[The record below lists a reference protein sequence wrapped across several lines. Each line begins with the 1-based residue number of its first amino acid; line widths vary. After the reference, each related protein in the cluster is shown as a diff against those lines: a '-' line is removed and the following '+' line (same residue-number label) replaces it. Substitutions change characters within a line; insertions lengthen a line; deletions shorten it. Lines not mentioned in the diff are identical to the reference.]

1 MPNKIFK
8 TTFKKSTS
16 MKKPI
21 FILFLSI
28 LAIYLAKQASSCT
41 IIAVGKK
48 ASNDGSVI
56 VSHTDCGDNS
66 RFKVMQGRKFSK
78 GSLAS
83 VYWGL
88 QDVRQPLDSMGK
100 IIGYIPQV
108 EQTYTYIRSAYSHI
122 NEFQLAIGESTMS
135 QREELKIKREESK
148 QIITIEQA
156 QIFALERCKTAREA
170 LELITKLL
178 DTYGFLPS
186 CVDESDIL
194 AIADPNEVWIL
205 EVFSVG
211 PGWEPGKGKP
221 GAIWAAQRLPD
232 DHATIIANWS
242 IIKEINIK
250 DKANFMASSN
260 YMSAGIERGWYD
272 PASGKPF
279 VWQDVYSPL
288 PREWATSRL
297 WMFYSKYAPGIK
309 DMPDRALK
317 SPFDTQ
323 NPYIQ
328 YVEPLS
334 LYPFSCIP
342 AEKISVQD
350 VMAMQ
355 RSTFDGTIY
364 DMSKHPAYFI
374 PDGKGGM
381 KYSNMATP
389 FPTRNLRELLGITW
403 RRNVA
408 RGGYGMVA
416 QLRSWLPNEIGGVYW
431 VYLDNQAVG
440 PYLPVYCG
448 VQQMPESYAIFDPD
462 QFDDASAKWTYDEVD
477 NLLYLNWQ
485 EGFKIVKAE
494 QAALEESFYSEMGLE
509 TDTFQAMLKEDR
521 LKALQAITA
530 KVEERATRNVETYR
544 KLRKTL
550 LTKFTNNRQG
560 INFQ

>member
-1 MPNKIFK
+1 
-8 TTFKKSTS
+8 
-16 MKKPI
+16 MKKLI
-21 FILFLSI
+21 SCFFISVLL
-28 LAIYLAKQASSCT
+28 LGLHSSTNGCT

-48 ASNDGSVI
+48 ASKDGSVI

-66 RFKVMQGRKFSK
+66 RFKVMQGRKYPK
-78 GSLAS
+78 GSMAP

-100 IIGYIPQV
+100 VIGYIPQV

-122 NEFQLAIGESTMS
+122 NEFQLAIGESTLS

-170 LELITKLL
+170 LELITHLL

-186 CVDESDIL
+186 CVDESECL

-211 PGWEPGKGKP
+211 PGWMPGGKKP
-221 GAIWAAQRLPD
+221 GAIWAARRLPD
-232 DHATIIANWS
+232 DHATLIANWS
-242 IIKEINIK
+242 IIKEIDVK
-250 DKANFMASSN
+250 DKANFKASSN
-260 YMSAGIERGWYD
+260 YMSEAIERGWYN

-279 VWQDVYSPL
+279 IWQDAYAPL

-297 WMFYSKYAPGIK
+297 WMFYNKYAPSIK
-309 DMPDRALK
+309 DMPDRSLK

-323 NPYIQ
+323 NPYVQ

-334 LYPFSCIP
+334 LYPFSCNP
-342 AEKISVQD
+342 VEKISVQD

-355 RSTFDGTIY
+355 RSTFEGTIY
-364 DMSKHPAYFI
+364 DMSKHPAYFV

-416 QLRSWLPNEIGGVYW
+416 QLRSWLPNEIGGIYW

-448 VQQMPESYAIFDPD
+448 VQQIPASYATFNPD
-462 QFDDASAKWTYDEVD
+462 EFDDASAKWTYDEVD

-485 EGFKIVKAE
+485 EGFKLVKAE
-494 QAALEESFYSEMGLE
+494 QLALETAFFEEIRLE
-509 TDTFQAMLKEDR
+509 EAVLAAQLKENR
-521 LKALQAITA
+521 GMALQALTN
-530 KVEERATRNVETYR
+530 KVGERAERNVEAYR

-550 LTKFTNNRQG
+550 LTRFTNNRQG

>member
-1 MPNKIFK
+1 
-8 TTFKKSTS
+8 
-16 MKKPI
+16 MKKLTYI
-21 FILFLSI
+21 FFLSFLLII
-28 LAIYLAKQASSCT
+28 LAKPTSSCT

-48 ASNDGSVI
+48 ASKDGSVI

-66 RFKVMQGRKFSK
+66 RFKVMPGQKFSK
-78 GSLAS
+78 GSLAP

-100 IIGYIPQV
+100 VIGYIPQV

-135 QREELKIKREESK
+135 QREELKIRREESK

-170 LELITKLL
+170 LDLITKLL
-178 DTYGFLPS
+178 DKFGFLPS
-186 CVDESDIL
+186 CVDESEIL

-232 DHATIIANWS
+232 DHATLIANWS

-250 DKANFMASSN
+250 DKANFNASSN
-260 YMSAGIERGWYD
+260 YMSEAIERGWYN

-279 VWQDVYSPL
+279 IWQDVYSPL

-309 DMPDRALK
+309 DMPDRTLK

-334 LYPFSCIP
+334 LYPFSCVP

-364 DMSKHPAYFI
+364 DMSKHPAYFV

-448 VQQMPESYAIFDPD
+448 VQQIPESYATFDPD

-485 EGFKIVKAE
+485 EGYKIVKAE
-494 QAALEESFYSEMGLE
+494 QSALEEGFFNEMELE
-509 TDTFQAMLKEDR
+509 TAELQAMLIENHEEA
-521 LKALQAITA
+521 LKAITS
-530 KVEERATRNVETYR
+530 KVNERAARNVEAYR
-544 KLRKTL
+544 NLRKTL

>member
-1 MPNKIFK
+1 
-8 TTFKKSTS
+8 
-16 MKKPI
+16 MKKI
-21 FILFLSI
+21 KFISLITI
-28 LAIYLAKQASSCT
+28 LAFGFTMQTKACT

-48 ASNDGSVI
+48 ASKDGSVI

-66 RFKVMQGRKFSK
+66 RFKVMHGRKFPK
-78 GSLAS
+78 GSLAP

-88 QDVRQPLDSMGK
+88 QDVRHPLDSMGK

-122 NEFQLAIGESTMS
+122 NEYQLAIGESTLS
-135 QREELKIKREESK
+135 QREELKIVREESK

-170 LELITKLL
+170 LDLITHLL

-186 CVDESDIL
+186 CVDESECL

-211 PGWEPGKGKP
+211 PGWVPGSGKP

-232 DHATIIANWS
+232 ENATLIANWS
-242 IIKEINIK
+242 IIKEINLK
-250 DKANFMASSN
+250 DKDNFRASLN
-260 YMSAGIERGWYD
+260 YKSEAIERGWYN

-279 VWQDVYSPL
+279 IWQDAYAPI

-297 WMFYSKYAPGIK
+297 WMFYSKYAPEIK
-309 DMPDRALK
+309 DMPDRSLK

-334 LYPFSCIP
+334 LYPFSCKP
-342 AEKISVQD
+342 VEKISVQD

-355 RSTFDGTIY
+355 RYTFEGTIY
-364 DMSKHPAYFI
+364 DMSKHPAYYV

-389 FPTRNLRELLGITW
+389 FPTRNMRELLGITW

-416 QLRSWLPNEIGGVYW
+416 QLRSWLPNEIGGIYW

-448 VQQMPESYAIFDPD
+448 IQQIPDSYATFDPD

-485 EGFKIVKAE
+485 EGFKLVKAE
-494 QAALEESFYSEMGLE
+494 QSALEMAFFDEIQKEESELQNLLKSNRNQALKLISE
-509 TDTFQAMLKEDR
+509 
-521 LKALQAITA
+521 
-530 KVEERATRNVETYR
+530 KVANRAEQNVEAYR

-550 LTKFTNNRQG
+550 ITKFTNNRQG

>member
-1 MPNKIFK
+1 
-8 TTFKKSTS
+8 

-78 GSLAS
+78 GSLAP

-186 CVDESDIL
+186 CVDESEIL

>member
-1 MPNKIFK
+1 
-8 TTFKKSTS
+8 
-16 MKKPI
+16 MKKLI
-21 FILFLSI
+21 FVSFILLLLFGFSRT
-28 LAIYLAKQASSCT
+28 AIGCT

-48 ASNDGSVI
+48 ASKDGSVI

-66 RFKVMQGRKFSK
+66 RFKVMHGRSYPK
-78 GSLAS
+78 GAMAP

-88 QDVRQPLDSMGK
+88 QEVRQPLDSMGK
-100 IIGYIPQV
+100 VIGYIPQV
-108 EQTYTYIRSAYSHI
+108 ERTYTYIRSAYSHI

-148 QIITIEQA
+148 QIMTIEQA

-170 LELITKLL
+170 LELITHLL

-186 CVDESDIL
+186 CVDESECL

-205 EVFSVG
+205 EVYSVG

-221 GAIWAAQRLPD
+221 GAIWAAKRLPD

-250 DKANFMASSN
+250 DKANYRASSN

-279 VWQDVYSPL
+279 VWQDVYAPL

-309 DMPDRALK
+309 DMPDRTLK

-364 DMSKHPAYFI
+364 DMSKHPAYFV

-416 QLRSWLPNEIGGVYW
+416 QLRSWLPAEIGGIYW

-448 VQQMPESYAIFDPD
+448 VQQIPESYATFNPD
-462 QFDDASAKWTYDEVD
+462 QFDDASAKWTFDEVD

-485 EGFKIVKAE
+485 EGFKLVKAE
-494 QAALEESFYSEMGLE
+494 QIALEESFFTEIQQE
-509 TDTFQAMLKEDR
+509 EAVFQALLKEDR
-521 LKALQAITA
+521 VKALESITI
-530 KVEERATRNVETYR
+530 KVGERAARNVEAYR

>member
-1 MPNKIFK
+1 
-8 TTFKKSTS
+8 

-21 FILFLSI
+21 AICFITLMLLSLFKP
-28 LAIYLAKQASSCT
+28 AISCT

-48 ASNDGSVI
+48 ASKDGSVI

-66 RFKVMQGRKFSK
+66 RFKVMKGRKFPK
-78 GSLAS
+78 GSMAP

-100 IIGYIPQV
+100 VIGYIPQV

-122 NEFQLAIGESTMS
+122 NEFQLAIGESTLS
-135 QREELKIKREESK
+135 QRGELKIKREESK

-170 LELITKLL
+170 LELITHLL

-186 CVDESDIL
+186 CVDESECL

-211 PGWEPGKGKP
+211 PGWVPGGKKP

-232 DHATIIANWS
+232 DHATLIANWS
-242 IIKEINIK
+242 IIKEININ
-250 DKANFMASSN
+250 DKANFRASSN
-260 YMSAGIERGWYD
+260 YMSEAIERGWYN

-279 VWQDVYSPL
+279 IWQDAYAPL

-297 WMFYSKYAPGIK
+297 WMFYSRYAPSIK
-309 DMPDRALK
+309 DMPDRSLK

-323 NPYIQ
+323 NPYVQ

-334 LYPFSCIP
+334 MYPFSCNP
-342 AEKISVQD
+342 VEKISVQD

-364 DMSKHPAYFI
+364 DMSKHPAYFV
-374 PDGKGGM
+374 PDGNGGM

-389 FPTRNLRELLGITW
+389 FPTRNMRELLGITW

-416 QLRSWLPNEIGGVYW
+416 QLRSWLPDEIGGIYW

-448 VQQMPESYAIFDPD
+448 VQQIPASYATFNPD
-462 QFDDASAKWTYDEVD
+462 EFDDASAKWTYDEVD

-485 EGFKIVKAE
+485 EGFKLVKSE
-494 QAALEESFYSEMGLE
+494 QLALETAFFEEIQLEESVL
-509 TDTFQAMLKEDR
+509 TAQLKENR
-521 LKALQAITA
+521 ELALQSITG
-530 KVEERATRNVETYR
+530 KVEERATRNVEVYR

>member
-1 MPNKIFK
+1 
-8 TTFKKSTS
+8 
-16 MKKPI
+16 MKK
-21 FILFLSI
+21 LRL
-28 LAIYLAKQASSCT
+28 YLLLISLVFGLTLQSVACT

-48 ASNDGSVI
+48 ASKDGSVI
-56 VSHTDCGDNS
+56 VSQTDCGDNS
-66 RFKVMQGRKFSK
+66 RFKVMHGRKYAK
-78 GSLAS
+78 GSMAP

-135 QREELKIKREESK
+135 QRDELKIVRADSK
-148 QIITIEQA
+148 QIMTVEQA

-170 LELITKLL
+170 LTLITHLL

-186 CVDESDIL
+186 CVDESECL
-194 AIADPNEVWIL
+194 AIGDPNEVWIL
-205 EVFSVG
+205 EIFSVG
-211 PGWEPGKGKP
+211 PGWEPGNGKP
-221 GAIWAAQRLPD
+221 GAIWAAQRLPED
-232 DHATIIANWS
+232 QATLVANWS
-242 IIKEINIK
+242 IIKEINLK
-250 DKANFMASSN
+250 DKENFRASSN
-260 YMSAGIERGWYD
+260 YMSEGIERGWYD

-279 VWQDVYSPL
+279 VWQDVYAPL

-297 WMFYSKYAPGIK
+297 WMFYNKYAPEIRQ
-309 DMPDRALK
+309 MPDRTLK

-342 AEKISVQD
+342 AEKIGVRD

-355 RSTFDGTIY
+355 RFTFDSTIY

-381 KYSNMATP
+381 KYSDMATP
-389 FPTRNLRELLGITW
+389 FPTRNMRELLGITW

-408 RGGYGMVA
+408 RGGYGMIA

-431 VYLDNQAVG
+431 VYVDNQTVG

-448 VQQMPESYAIFDPD
+448 IQQIPESYAIYSPD

-477 NLLYLNWQ
+477 NLLYMNWQ

-494 QAALEESFYSEMGLE
+494 QAALEEGYFNSIQQEEAGLL
-509 TDTFQAMLKEDR
+509 ALLKENHK
-521 LKALQAITA
+521 KALQSITQ
-530 KVEERATRNVETYR
+530 KVDERAAGNVETYR

>member
-1 MPNKIFK
+1 
-8 TTFKKSTS
+8 
-16 MKKPI
+16 MKRLTYI
-21 FILFLSI
+21 SFLSFLIII
-28 LAIYLAKQASSCT
+28 LAKPASSCT

-48 ASNDGSVI
+48 ASKDGSVI

-66 RFKVMQGRKFSK
+66 RFKVMQGRKFPK
-78 GSLAS
+78 GSMAP

-88 QDVRQPLDSMGK
+88 QDVRQPLDSLGK
-100 IIGYIPQV
+100 VIGYIPQV

-170 LELITKLL
+170 LDLITKLL

-186 CVDESDIL
+186 CVDESEIL

-232 DHATIIANWS
+232 NHATLIANWS

-250 DKANFMASSN
+250 DKANFRASSN
-260 YMSAGIERGWYD
+260 YMSEAIERGWYN

-279 VWQDVYSPL
+279 IWQEVYSPL

-297 WMFYSKYAPGIK
+297 WMFYSKYAPSIQ
-309 DMPDRALK
+309 DMPDRNLK

-334 LYPFSCIP
+334 LYPFSCVP
-342 AEKISVQD
+342 VEKISVQD

-364 DMSKHPAYFI
+364 DMSKHPAYFV

-448 VQQMPESYAIFDPD
+448 VQQMPESYATFDPD

-485 EGFKIVKAE
+485 EGYKIVKAE
-494 QAALEESFYSEMGLE
+494 QTALEEGFFNEMELE
-509 TDTFQAMLKEDR
+509 TAELQAMLKEDHE
-521 LKALQAITA
+521 KALKAITA
-530 KVEERATRNVETYR
+530 KINERAARNVETYR
-544 KLRKTL
+544 NLRKTL

>member
-1 MPNKIFK
+1 MQI
-8 TTFKKSTS
+8 
-16 MKKPI
+16 MKKLK
-21 FILFLSI
+21 LFSLLTLLVMGFLIESH
-28 LAIYLAKQASSCT
+28 ACT

-48 ASNDGSVI
+48 ASRDGSVI
-56 VSHTDCGDNS
+56 VSQTDCGDNS
-66 RFKVMQGRKFSK
+66 RFRVMQGRKYPK
-78 GSLAS
+78 GAMAP

-88 QDVRQPLDSMGK
+88 QDARQPLDSMGK
-100 IIGYIPQV
+100 VIGYIPQAA
-108 EQTYTYIRSAYSHI
+108 QTYTYIRSAYSHI

-135 QREELKIKREESK
+135 QREELKIKRAESK
-148 QIITIEQA
+148 QIMTIEQA

-170 LELITKLL
+170 LELITQLL

-186 CVDESDIL
+186 CVDESECL
-194 AIADPNEVWIL
+194 AIGDPNEVWIL

-211 PGWEPGKGKP
+211 PGWEPGSGKP

-232 DHATIIANWS
+232 DQATLVANWS
-242 IIKEINIK
+242 IIKEINLA

-260 YMSAGIERGWYD
+260 YMTAGIERGWYD

-279 VWQDVYSPL
+279 IWQDVYAPL

-297 WMFYSKYAPGIK
+297 WMFYSKYAPEIK
-309 DMPDRALK
+309 DMPDRNLK

-334 LYPFSCIP
+334 LYPFSCKP
-342 AEKISVQD
+342 AEKIGVQD

-355 RSTFDGTIY
+355 RSTFEGTIY
-364 DMSKHPAYFI
+364 DMSKHPAYYI

-389 FPTRNLRELLGITW
+389 FPTRNMRELLGITW

-416 QLRSWLPNEIGGVYW
+416 QLRSWLPNEIGGIYW

-448 VQQMPESYAIFDPD
+448 VQQIPESYATFNPD

-494 QAALEESFYSEMGLE
+494 QSALEDSYFSGIQQEEAVL
-509 TDTFQAMLKEDR
+509 QAMLKDNR
-521 LKALQAITA
+521 KKALQTITT
-530 KVEERATRNVETYR
+530 KVEERAGRNVETYR
-544 KLRKTL
+544 GLRKTL

>member
-1 MPNKIFK
+1 M
-8 TTFKKSTS
+8 KKLISCCFITVLLLGLHSSTS
-16 MKKPI
+16 G
-21 FILFLSI
+21 
-28 LAIYLAKQASSCT
+28 CT

-48 ASNDGSVI
+48 ASKDGSVI

-66 RFKVMQGRKFSK
+66 RFKVMKGQKFPK
-78 GSLAS
+78 GAMAP

-100 IIGYIPQV
+100 VIGYIPQV

-122 NEFQLAIGESTMS
+122 NEYQLAIGESTLS

-170 LELITKLL
+170 LELITHLL

-186 CVDESDIL
+186 CVDESECL

-232 DHATIIANWS
+232 DHATLIANWS

-250 DKANFMASSN
+250 DKANFKASSN
-260 YMSAGIERGWYD
+260 YMSEAIERGWYN

-279 VWQDVYSPL
+279 IWQDAYAPL

-297 WMFYSKYAPGIK
+297 WMFYSRYAPSIK
-309 DMPDRALK
+309 DMPDRSLK

-323 NPYIQ
+323 NPYVQ

-334 LYPFSCIP
+334 LYPFSCNP
-342 AEKISVQD
+342 VEKISVQD

-364 DMSKHPAYFI
+364 DMSKHPAYFV

-416 QLRSWLPNEIGGVYW
+416 QLRSWLPNEIGGIYW

-440 PYLPVYCG
+440 PYLPVYSG
-448 VQQMPESYAIFDPD
+448 VQQMPASYATFNPD
-462 QFDDASAKWTYDEVD
+462 EFDDASAKWTYDEVD

-485 EGFKIVKAE
+485 EGFKLVKAE
-494 QAALEESFYSEMGLE
+494 QLALETAFFEEIQLE
-509 TDTFQAMLKEDR
+509 EAVLASQLKENR
-521 LKALQAITA
+521 ELALQTISG
-530 KVEERATRNVETYR
+530 KVEERATRNVEVYR

>member
-1 MPNKIFK
+1 
-8 TTFKKSTS
+8 

-78 GSLAS
+78 GSLAP

-186 CVDESDIL
+186 CVDESEIL

-530 KVEERATRNVETYR
+530 KAEERATRNVETYR

>member
-1 MPNKIFK
+1 
-8 TTFKKSTS
+8 
-16 MKKPI
+16 MKRT
-21 FILFLSI
+21 ILFSLFTL
-28 LAIYLAKQASSCT
+28 LALGFMIRSQACT

-48 ASNDGSVI
+48 ASKDGSVI

-66 RFKVMQGRKFSK
+66 RFKIMRGQKYPKGVM
-78 GSLAS
+78 AP
-83 VYWGL
+83 VHWGL

-100 IIGYIPQV
+100 VIGYIPQV

-122 NEFQLAIGESTMS
+122 NEFQLAIGESTLS

-148 QIITIEQA
+148 QIMTVEQA

-170 LELITKLL
+170 LTLITHLL

-186 CVDESDIL
+186 CVDESECL

-205 EVFSVG
+205 EIFSVG

-232 DHATIIANWS
+232 DHATLIANWS
-242 IIKEINIK
+242 IIKEINIR
-250 DKANFMASSN
+250 DKANFRASSN

-279 VWQDVYSPL
+279 IWQDVYAPL

-297 WMFYSKYAPGIK
+297 WMFYSKYAPSIR
-309 DMPDRALK
+309 DMPDRNLK

-334 LYPFSCIP
+334 LYPFSCNP
-342 AEKISVQD
+342 VEKIAVQD

-389 FPTRNLRELLGITW
+389 FPTRNMRELLGITW

-416 QLRSWLPNEIGGVYW
+416 QLRSWLPDEIGGVYW

-448 VQQMPESYAIFDPD
+448 VQQIPESYATFNPD
-462 QFDDASAKWTYDEVD
+462 EFDDASAKWTFDEVD

-485 EGFKIVKAE
+485 EGFKLVKAE
-494 QAALEESFYSEMGLE
+494 QSALESAFFEEMKQE
-509 TDTFQAMLKEDR
+509 EVVFQTLLNEDR
-521 LKALQAITA
+521 ARALVAISQ
-530 KVEERATRNVETYR
+530 KVDERAARNVAAYR

>member
-1 MPNKIFK
+1 
-8 TTFKKSTS
+8 
-16 MKKPI
+16 MKKLI
-21 FILFLSI
+21 YISFIPLLVLSI
-28 LAIYLAKQASSCT
+28 INTASSCT

-48 ASNDGSVI
+48 ASKDGSVI

-66 RFKVMQGRKFSK
+66 RFKVMHGRSYPK
-78 GSLAS
+78 GAMAP

-88 QDVRQPLDSMGK
+88 QDVLQPLDSMGK
-100 IIGYIPQV
+100 VIGYIPQA
-108 EQTYTYIRSAYSHI
+108 EKTYTYIRSAYSHI

-148 QIITIEQA
+148 QIMTIEQA

-170 LELITKLL
+170 LELITHLL

-186 CVDESDIL
+186 CADESECL

-221 GAIWAAQRLPD
+221 GAIWAAKRLPD

-242 IIKEINIK
+242 IIKEINLK
-250 DKANFMASSN
+250 DKANYKASSN
-260 YMSAGIERGWYD
+260 YMSAGIEHGWYD

-279 VWQDVYSPL
+279 IWQDVYAPL

-309 DMPDRALK
+309 DMPDRTLK

-364 DMSKHPAYFI
+364 DMSKHPAYFV
-374 PDGKGGM
+374 PDGKRGM

-408 RGGYGMVA
+408 RGGYGMIA
-416 QLRSWLPNEIGGVYW
+416 QLRSWLPAEIGGIYW

-448 VQQMPESYAIFDPD
+448 VQQMPESYSTFNPD
-462 QFDDASAKWTYDEVD
+462 QFDDASAKWTFDEVD

-485 EGFKIVKAE
+485 EGFKLVKAE
-494 QAALEESFYSEMGLE
+494 QISLEESFFTEIQREEADFEAL
-509 TDTFQAMLKEDR
+509 LKEDHT
-521 LKALQAITA
+521 KALEAITI
-530 KVEERATRNVETYR
+530 KVSERAARNVETYR

>member
-1 MPNKIFK
+1 MMKNFKIHALLIILLLSH
-8 TTFKKSTS
+8 TFSS
-16 MKKPI
+16 
-21 FILFLSI
+21 F
-28 LAIYLAKQASSCT
+28 SCT

-48 ASNDGSVI
+48 ASKDGSVI

-66 RFKVMQGRKFSK
+66 RFKVMPGQKYQK
-78 GSLAS
+78 GAMAP

-108 EQTYTYIRSAYSHI
+108 AQTYTYIRSAYSHI
-122 NEFQLAIGESTMS
+122 NEYQLAIGESTLS
-135 QREELKIKREESK
+135 QRDELKIVREESK
-148 QIITIEQA
+148 QIMTIEQA

-170 LELITKLL
+170 LELITHLL

-186 CVDESDIL
+186 CVDESECL

-211 PGWEPGKGKP
+211 PGWEPGSKKP

-232 DHATIIANWS
+232 DHATLVANWS

-250 DKANFMASSN
+250 DKANFRASTN
-260 YMSAGIERGWYD
+260 YMSEAIERGWYN
-272 PASGKPF
+272 PNSGKPF
-279 VWQDVYSPL
+279 IWQDAYAPL

-297 WMFYSKYAPGIK
+297 WMFYSKYAPDIK
-309 DMPDRALK
+309 DMPDRTLK
-317 SPFDTQ
+317 TPFDTQ
-323 NPYIQ
+323 NPYVQ

-334 LYPFSCIP
+334 LYPFSCNP
-342 AEKISVQD
+342 VEKIGIQD

-355 RSTFDGTIY
+355 RYTFEGTIY
-364 DMSKHPAYFI
+364 DMSQHPSYFI

-381 KYSNMATP
+381 KYSNIATP
-389 FPTRNLRELLGITW
+389 FPTRNMRELLGITW

-408 RGGYGMVA
+408 RGGYGMIA

-431 VYLDNQAVG
+431 VYLDNQAVS

-448 VQQMPESYAIFDPD
+448 IQQIPQSYATYDPD
-462 QFDDASAKWTYDEVD
+462 QFDDASAKWTFDEVD

-485 EGFKIVKAE
+485 EGFKLVKAE
-494 QAALEESFYSEMGLE
+494 QQALETSFMDEMKKDELIFNE
-509 TDTFQAMLKEDR
+509 LLSKNRQE
-521 LKALQAITA
+521 ALQFITSRTA
-530 KVEERATRNVETYR
+530 EKAARNVESYR

>member
-1 MPNKIFK
+1 M
-8 TTFKKSTS
+8 KKLISCCFISVFLLGLHSSTS
-16 MKKPI
+16 G
-21 FILFLSI
+21 
-28 LAIYLAKQASSCT
+28 CT

-48 ASNDGSVI
+48 ASKDGSVI

-66 RFKVMQGRKFSK
+66 RFKVMKGQKFPK
-78 GSLAS
+78 GAMAP

-100 IIGYIPQV
+100 VIGYIPQV

-122 NEFQLAIGESTMS
+122 NEFQLAIGESTLS

-170 LELITKLL
+170 LELITHLL

-186 CVDESDIL
+186 CVDESECL

-211 PGWEPGKGKP
+211 PGWVPRGKKP
-221 GAIWAAQRLPD
+221 GAIWAARRLPD
-232 DHATIIANWS
+232 DHATLIANWS
-242 IIKEINIK
+242 IIKEIDVK
-250 DKANFMASSN
+250 DKANFKASSN
-260 YMSAGIERGWYD
+260 YMSEAIERGWYN

-279 VWQDVYSPL
+279 IWQDAYAPL

-297 WMFYSKYAPGIK
+297 WMFYSKYAPSIK
-309 DMPDRALK
+309 DMPDRSLK

-323 NPYIQ
+323 NPYVQ

-334 LYPFSCIP
+334 LYPFSCNP
-342 AEKISVQD
+342 VEKISVQD
-350 VMAMQ
+350 VMDMQ
-355 RSTFDGTIY
+355 RSTFEGTIY
-364 DMSKHPAYFI
+364 DMSKHPAYFV

-416 QLRSWLPNEIGGVYW
+416 QLRSWLPNEIGGIYW

-448 VQQMPESYAIFDPD
+448 VQQIPASYATFNPD
-462 QFDDASAKWTYDEVD
+462 EFDDASAKWTYDEVD

-485 EGFKIVKAE
+485 EGFKLVKSE
-494 QAALEESFYSEMGLE
+494 QLALETAFFEEMQLE
-509 TDTFQAMLKEDR
+509 EAVLAAQLKENR
-521 LKALQAITA
+521 EMALQVLTN
-530 KVEERATRNVETYR
+530 KVGERAERNVEAYR

-550 LTKFTNNRQG
+550 LTRFTNNRQG

>member
-1 MPNKIFK
+1 
-8 TTFKKSTS
+8 
-16 MKKPI
+16 MKRI
-21 FILFLSI
+21 QLFLMI
-28 LAIYLAKQASSCT
+28 ALMLTGGVIRTNACT
-41 IIAVGKK
+41 IIAVGKN
-48 ASNDGSVI
+48 ASKDGSVI

-66 RFKVMQGRKFSK
+66 RFKVMHGRKFPK
-78 GSLAS
+78 GSLAP

-88 QDVRQPLDSMGK
+88 QDVRQPIDSMGK
-100 IIGYIPQV
+100 VIGYIPQA

-122 NEFQLAIGESTMS
+122 NEFQLAIGESTLS
-135 QREELKIKREESK
+135 QREELKIKREESR
-148 QIITIEQA
+148 QIMTIEQA

-170 LELITKLL
+170 LDLITHLL
-178 DTYGFLPS
+178 DIYGFLPS
-186 CVDESDIL
+186 CVDESECL

-232 DHATIIANWS
+232 DHATLIANWS
-242 IIKEINIK
+242 IIKEINIR
-250 DKANFMASSN
+250 DKENFRASSN

-272 PASGKPF
+272 PKSGKPF
-279 VWQDVYSPL
+279 VWQDVYAPI

-297 WMFYSKYAPGIK
+297 WMFYSRYAPEIK
-309 DMPDRALK
+309 DMPDRNLK

-334 LYPFSCIP
+334 LYPFSCKP
-342 AEKISVQD
+342 VDKISVQD
-350 VMAMQ
+350 VMGMQ
-355 RSTFDGTIY
+355 RYTFEGTIY

-389 FPTRNLRELLGITW
+389 FPTRNIRELLGITW

-416 QLRSWLPNEIGGVYW
+416 QLRSWLPDEIGGIYW

-440 PYLPVYCG
+440 PYLPIYCG
-448 VQQMPESYAIFDPD
+448 VQDIPASYAVFNPD
-462 QFDDASAKWTYDEVD
+462 EFDDASAKWTYDEVD

-485 EGFKIVKAE
+485 EGFRLVKAE
-494 QAALEESFYSEMGLE
+494 QVSLE
-509 TDTFQAMLKEDR
+509 TNFFIGIQEEEAELRNLLSTDR
-521 LKALQAITA
+521 EKALKVITT
-530 KVEERATRNVETYR
+530 KVQERADKNVLTYR
-544 KLRKTL
+544 SLRKTL

>member
-1 MPNKIFK
+1 
-8 TTFKKSTS
+8 
-16 MKKPI
+16 MKKLKL
-21 FILFLSI
+21 ILLIAI
-28 LAIYLAKQASSCT
+28 LAFGFTNQTRACT

-48 ASNDGSVI
+48 ASKDGSVI

-66 RFKVMQGRKFSK
+66 RFKVMHGRKFPK
-78 GSLAS
+78 GSMAP

-122 NEFQLAIGESTMS
+122 NEYQLAIGESTMS
-135 QREELKIKREESK
+135 QREELKIVREESK

-170 LELITKLL
+170 LELITHLL

-186 CVDESDIL
+186 CVDESECL

-211 PGWEPGKGKP
+211 PGWVPGNGKP

-232 DHATIIANWS
+232 DNATLIANWS
-242 IIKEINIK
+242 IIKEINLK
-250 DKANFMASSN
+250 DKDNFRASSN
-260 YMSAGIERGWYD
+260 YKSVAIERGWYNPD
-272 PASGKPF
+272 SGKPF
-279 VWQDVYSPL
+279 IWQDAYAPI

-297 WMFYSKYAPGIK
+297 WMFYSKYAPEIK
-309 DMPDRALK
+309 DMPDRNLK

-334 LYPFSCIP
+334 LYPFSCKP
-342 AEKISVQD
+342 VEKISVQD

-355 RSTFDGTIY
+355 RYTFEGTIY
-364 DMSKHPAYFI
+364 DMSKHPAYFV

-389 FPTRNLRELLGITW
+389 FPTRNMRELLGITW

-416 QLRSWLPNEIGGVYW
+416 QLRSWLPDEIGGIYW

-440 PYLPVYCG
+440 PYLPIYCG
-448 VQQMPESYAIFDPD
+448 IQQIPDSYATFDPD

-485 EGFKIVKAE
+485 EGFKLVKAE
-494 QAALEESFYSEMGLE
+494 QSALESAFFDEIQKEEAELQSLLKSNHNQALKQISE
-509 TDTFQAMLKEDR
+509 
-521 LKALQAITA
+521 
-530 KVEERATRNVETYR
+530 KVANRAQQNVDAYR

-550 LTKFTNNRQG
+550 ITKFTNNRQG

>member
-1 MPNKIFK
+1 
-8 TTFKKSTS
+8 
-16 MKKPI
+16 MKRMQLLLMI
-21 FILFLSI
+21 ALMLTVGVIRTN
-28 LAIYLAKQASSCT
+28 ACT

-48 ASNDGSVI
+48 ASKDGSVI

-66 RFKVMQGRKFSK
+66 RFKVMHGRKFPK
-78 GSLAS
+78 GSLAP

-88 QDVRQPLDSMGK
+88 QDVRQPIDSMGK
-100 IIGYIPQV
+100 VIGYIPQV

-122 NEFQLAIGESTMS
+122 NEFQLAIGESTLS
-135 QREELKIKREESK
+135 QREELKIKREESR
-148 QIITIEQA
+148 QIMTIEQA

-170 LELITKLL
+170 LELITSLL

-186 CVDESDIL
+186 CADESECL
-194 AIADPNEVWIL
+194 AIADPNEIWIL

-221 GAIWAAQRLPD
+221 GAIWAARRLPD
-232 DHATIIANWS
+232 DHATLIANWS

-250 DKANFMASSN
+250 DKENFRASSN

-272 PASGKPF
+272 PKSGKPF
-279 VWQDVYSPL
+279 VWQDVYAPI

-297 WMFYSKYAPGIK
+297 WMFYSRYAPEIK
-309 DMPDRALK
+309 NMPDRNLN

-334 LYPFSCIP
+334 LYPFSCNP

-350 VMAMQ
+350 VMGMQ
-355 RSTFDGTIY
+355 RYTFEGTIY

-389 FPTRNLRELLGITW
+389 FPTRNMRELLGITW

-416 QLRSWLPNEIGGVYW
+416 QLRSWLPDEIGGIYW

-440 PYLPVYCG
+440 PYLPIYCG
-448 VQQMPESYAIFDPD
+448 VQNIPESYAVFNPD
-462 QFDDASAKWTYDEVD
+462 EFDDASAKWTYDEVD

-485 EGFKIVKAE
+485 EGFKLVKAE
-494 QAALEESFYSEMGLE
+494 QVSLE
-509 TDTFQAMLKEDR
+509 TAFFNGLQEEEAELQNLLNTDREEALKV
-521 LKALQAITA
+521 ITA
-530 KVEERATRNVETYR
+530 KVQERADKNVLTYR
-544 KLRKTL
+544 SLRKTL

>member
-1 MPNKIFK
+1 
-8 TTFKKSTS
+8 
-16 MKKPI
+16 MKKLKL
-21 FILFLSI
+21 ILLIAI
-28 LAIYLAKQASSCT
+28 LAFGFTNQTKACT

-48 ASNDGSVI
+48 ASKDGSVI

-66 RFKVMQGRKFSK
+66 RFKVMHGRKFPK
-78 GSLAS
+78 GSMAP

-122 NEFQLAIGESTMS
+122 NEYQLAIGESTMS
-135 QREELKIKREESK
+135 QREELKIVREESK

-170 LELITKLL
+170 LELITHLL

-186 CVDESDIL
+186 CVDESECL

-211 PGWEPGKGKP
+211 PGWVPGNGKP

-232 DHATIIANWS
+232 DNATLIANWS
-242 IIKEINIK
+242 IIKEINLK
-250 DKANFMASSN
+250 DKDNFRASSN
-260 YMSAGIERGWYD
+260 YKSVAIERGWYNPD
-272 PASGKPF
+272 SGKPF
-279 VWQDVYSPL
+279 IWQDAYAPI

-297 WMFYSKYAPGIK
+297 WMFYSKYAPEIK
-309 DMPDRALK
+309 DMPDRNLK

-334 LYPFSCIP
+334 LYPFSCKP
-342 AEKISVQD
+342 VEKISVQD

-355 RSTFDGTIY
+355 RYTFEGTIY
-364 DMSKHPAYFI
+364 DMSKHPAYFV

-389 FPTRNLRELLGITW
+389 FPTRNMRELLGITW

-416 QLRSWLPNEIGGVYW
+416 QLRSWLPDEIGGIYW

-440 PYLPVYCG
+440 PYLPIYCG
-448 VQQMPESYAIFDPD
+448 IQQIPDSYATFDPD

-485 EGFKIVKAE
+485 EGFKLVKAE
-494 QAALEESFYSEMGLE
+494 QSALESAFFDEIQKEEAELQSLLKSNHNQALKQISE
-509 TDTFQAMLKEDR
+509 
-521 LKALQAITA
+521 
-530 KVEERATRNVETYR
+530 KVANRAQQNVDAYR

-550 LTKFTNNRQG
+550 ITKFTNNRQG

>member
-1 MPNKIFK
+1 
-8 TTFKKSTS
+8 
-16 MKKPI
+16 MKRMQLLLMI
-21 FILFLSI
+21 ALMLTVGVIRTN
-28 LAIYLAKQASSCT
+28 ACT

-48 ASNDGSVI
+48 ASKDGSVI

-66 RFKVMQGRKFSK
+66 RFKVMHGRKFPK
-78 GSLAS
+78 GSLAP

-88 QDVRQPLDSMGK
+88 QDVRQPIDSMGK
-100 IIGYIPQV
+100 VIGYIPQV

-122 NEFQLAIGESTMS
+122 NEFQLAIGESTLS
-135 QREELKIKREESK
+135 QREELKIKREESR
-148 QIITIEQA
+148 QIMTIEQA

-170 LELITKLL
+170 LELITSLL

-186 CVDESDIL
+186 CADESECL
-194 AIADPNEVWIL
+194 AIADPDEVWIL

-221 GAIWAAQRLPD
+221 GAIWAARRLPD
-232 DHATIIANWS
+232 DHATLIANWS

-250 DKANFMASSN
+250 DKENFRASSN

-272 PASGKPF
+272 PKSGKPF
-279 VWQDVYSPL
+279 VWQDVYAPI

-297 WMFYSKYAPGIK
+297 WMFYSRYAPEIK
-309 DMPDRALK
+309 NMPDRNLK

-334 LYPFSCIP
+334 LYPFSCKP

-350 VMAMQ
+350 VMGMQ
-355 RSTFDGTIY
+355 RYTFEGTIY

-389 FPTRNLRELLGITW
+389 FPTRNMRELLGITW

-416 QLRSWLPNEIGGVYW
+416 QLRSWLPDEIGGIYW

-440 PYLPVYCG
+440 PYLPIYCG
-448 VQQMPESYAIFDPD
+448 VQNIPESYAVFNPD
-462 QFDDASAKWTYDEVD
+462 EFDDASAKWTFDEVD

-485 EGFKIVKAE
+485 EGFKLVKAE
-494 QAALEESFYSEMGLE
+494 QVSLE
-509 TDTFQAMLKEDR
+509 TNFFNGLQEEEAELRNLLGTDR
-521 LKALQAITA
+521 EKALKVITT
-530 KVEERATRNVETYR
+530 KVQERADKNVLTYR
-544 KLRKTL
+544 SLRKTL

>member
-1 MPNKIFK
+1 
-8 TTFKKSTS
+8 

-78 GSLAS
+78 GSLAP

-186 CVDESDIL
+186 CVDESEIL
-194 AIADPNEVWIL
+194 AIADPNEVRIL

>member
-1 MPNKIFK
+1 
-8 TTFKKSTS
+8 
-16 MKKPI
+16 MKKLKL
-21 FILFLSI
+21 ILLIAI
-28 LAIYLAKQASSCT
+28 LAFGFTNQTKACT

-48 ASNDGSVI
+48 ASKDGSVI

-66 RFKVMQGRKFSK
+66 RFKVMHGRKFPK
-78 GSLAS
+78 GSMAP

-122 NEFQLAIGESTMS
+122 NEYQLAIGESTMS
-135 QREELKIKREESK
+135 QREELKIVREESK

-170 LELITKLL
+170 LELITHLL

-186 CVDESDIL
+186 CVDESECL

-211 PGWEPGKGKP
+211 PGWVPGNGKP

-232 DHATIIANWS
+232 DNATLIANWS
-242 IIKEINIK
+242 IIKEINLK
-250 DKANFMASSN
+250 DKDNFRASSN
-260 YMSAGIERGWYD
+260 YKSVAIERGWYNPD
-272 PASGKPF
+272 SGKPF
-279 VWQDVYSPL
+279 IWQDAYAPI

-297 WMFYSKYAPGIK
+297 WMFYSKYAPEIK
-309 DMPDRALK
+309 DMPDRNLK

-334 LYPFSCIP
+334 LYPFSCKP
-342 AEKISVQD
+342 VEKISVQD

-355 RSTFDGTIY
+355 RYTFEGTIY
-364 DMSKHPAYFI
+364 DMSKHPAYYV

-389 FPTRNLRELLGITW
+389 FPTRNMRELLGITW

-416 QLRSWLPNEIGGVYW
+416 QLRSWLPDEIGGIYW

-440 PYLPVYCG
+440 PYLPIYCG
-448 VQQMPESYAIFDPD
+448 IQQIPDSYATFDPD

-485 EGFKIVKAE
+485 EGFKLVKAE
-494 QAALEESFYSEMGLE
+494 QSALESAFFDEIQKEEAELQSLLKSNHNQALKQISE
-509 TDTFQAMLKEDR
+509 
-521 LKALQAITA
+521 
-530 KVEERATRNVETYR
+530 KVANRAQQNVDAYRN
-544 KLRKTL
+544 LRKTL
-550 LTKFTNNRQG
+550 ITKFTNNRQG

>member
-1 MPNKIFK
+1 
-8 TTFKKSTS
+8 
-16 MKKPI
+16 MKKLK
-21 FILFLSI
+21 LFALLTLLTVGIVNQST
-28 LAIYLAKQASSCT
+28 ACT

-48 ASNDGSVI
+48 ASKDGSVI

-66 RFKVMQGRKFSK
+66 RFKVMPGQKYPK
-78 GSLAS
+78 GAMAP

-122 NEFQLAIGESTMS
+122 NEFQLAIGESTLS
-135 QREELKIKREESK
+135 QREELKIKRDESK
-148 QIITIEQA
+148 QIMTVEQA

-170 LELITKLL
+170 LELITHLL

-186 CVDESDIL
+186 CADESECL
-194 AIADPNEVWIL
+194 AIADPHEVWIL
-205 EVFSVG
+205 EIFSVG
-211 PGWEPGKGKP
+211 PGWKSGSGKP

-232 DHATIIANWS
+232 DHATLIANWS
-242 IIKEINIK
+242 IIKEINLADK
-250 DKANFMASSN
+250 DNFRASTN
-260 YMSAGIERGWYD
+260 YMSEGIERGWYD

-279 VWQDVYSPL
+279 IWQDVYAPL

-297 WMFYSKYAPGIK
+297 WMFYSKYAPGIQ

-323 NPYIQ
+323 NPYVQ
-328 YVEPLS
+328 YVEPLD
-334 LYPFSCIP
+334 LYPFSCNP

-364 DMSKHPAYFI
+364 DMSKHPSYFV

-389 FPTRNLRELLGITW
+389 FPTRNMRELLGITW

-448 VQQMPESYAIFDPD
+448 VQQIPESYATFNPD
-462 QFDDASAKWTYDEVD
+462 QFDDASAKWTFDEVD

-485 EGFKIVKAE
+485 EGFKLVKAE
-494 QAALEESFYSEMGLE
+494 QSALESKYFKEMQKEEAIFVTL
-509 TDTFQAMLKEDR
+509 LKENR
-521 LKALQAITA
+521 KKALQGITA
-530 KVEERATRNVETYR
+530 KVAERAGRNVETYR
-544 KLRKTL
+544 ALRKTL